1 MATLYELSSDW
12 QLLINLASA
21 GEIEED
27 VLRDTLDSMSYA
39 IDEKAE
45 GYAIVDLELAASE
58 EKLANEIKRLQARKS
73 SITKNRKRIKDS
85 LRDEMIAMG
94 KEKIK
99 TDKFTIHI
107 QNNPQS
113 VDIKDESD
121 IPYTYYVEQKP
132 KLDKRAL
139 LDDLKN
145 GVKIPGV
152 EVKQTRGV
160 RFR

>member
-27 VLRDTLDSMSYA
+27 VLHDTLDSMSCA
-39 IDEKAE
+39 IGEKAE

-99 TDKFTIHI
+99 TDKFTVYV
-107 QNNPQS
+107 QNNPPKVEIQ
-113 VDIKDESD
+113 DDAD

-132 KLDKRAL
+132 KLDKIAL
-139 LDDLKN
+139 MDDLKR
-145 GVKIPGV
+145 GKKVKGAEITQS
-152 EVKQTRGV
+152 KSV
-160 RFR
+160 RIR

>member
-27 VLRDTLDSMSYA
+27 VLHDTLDSMSCA

-139 LDDLKN
+139 LDDLKR
-145 GVKIPGV
+145 GV
-152 EVKQTRGV
+152 EVDGVSIKQERGV

>member
-27 VLRDTLDSMSYA
+27 VLHDTLDSVSCA

-99 TDKFTIHI
+99 TDKFTVYV
-107 QNNPQS
+107 QNNPPKVEIQ
-113 VDIKDESD
+113 DGAD

-132 KLDKRAL
+132 KLDKIAL
-139 LDDLKN
+139 MDDLKR
-145 GVKIPGV
+145 GKKVKGAEITQS
-152 EVKQTRGV
+152 KSV
-160 RFR
+160 RIR

>member
-27 VLRDTLDSMSYA
+27 VLHDTLDSMSCA

-145 GVKIPGV
+145 GVKVPGV